1 MSGTTRARDESASAS
16 TDDLARRLETV
27 QFDRNPLTP
36 IKAEAL
42 LELYDRQHKA
52 NDPQAVFTL
61 GMIEGF
67 IESQQPDF
75 DLDTA
80 TERISQRIGD
90 ILLKRMFGPGLRT
103 EGGSDETDTS
113 SLQEKIT
120 ALSQT
125 DPEMARKAG
134 EVAGLNWGSGIVDDP
149 VKAQKIGLAEI
160 TNIISFM
167 SGRVRSGNDMGS

>member
-1 MSGTTRARDESASAS
+1 MSGTTTAQDESASVP

-27 QFDRNPLTP
+27 TFDRNPLTP

-42 LELYDRQHKA
+42 LELYDRQRKA

-80 TERISQRIGD
+80 TEQISQRIGD
-90 ILLKRMFGPGLRT
+90 ILLKRMFGPGLRAT
-103 EGGSDETDTS
+103 GGSDD
-113 SLQEKIT
+113 
-120 ALSQT
+120 
-125 DPEMARKAG
+125 
-134 EVAGLNWGSGIVDDP
+134 N
-149 VKAQKIGLAEI
+149 
-160 TNIISFM
+160 
-167 SGRVRSGNDMGS
+167 